1 MGVFGWEF
9 VDGSFLDGSLLMG
22 VFGWE
27 FVDGSFWMGGGG
39 GLGTYL
45 VGVCLLVALSA
56 VMASRSRLC

>member
-1 MGVFGWEF
+1 
-9 VDGSFLDGSLLMG
+9 MG

-27 FVDGSFWMGGGG
+27 FVDGSFWMGGGGGG